1 MGQSRHFLAG
11 FLGLAAIIC
20 GCATNR
26 PGNPF
31 AATDGKS
38 APAQAAKM
46 QAGEDRTVADVKNPP
61 RASSNDKTS
70 LAGSPSNGGRLG
82 TSASDTASARTAKID
97 GHDPATLA
105 YIEQEL
111 RDATPEE
118 RATQLSNLK
127 GLHPEAVRQ
136 ILRSRRMALRS
147 VEKQREQELAS
158 KRSNAYNTGSI
169 QTVAAEATSA
179 DAANQPRGNV
189 GEGLGTVNA
198 WSRQSPESKA
208 ALKSTTAEVTDK
220 TNWPQNA
227 PAPVPA
233 PAAGQPQVGHTA
245 GFRVNSQADGR
256 GAAGYA
262 SVRQGPAPLAPPAG
276 SGSSSDGQSAPGQY
290 NVVPAGGAPTAPPRS
305 PALNKAA
312 VAIATP
318 MSTGQVGATAAN
330 GASLESSAAGG
341 PAREQLT
348 RLISAAEAEAFE
360 IPSGDTEPEKQAY
373 IEKQVYLRM
382 LYLMSGQ
389 QERAVQAIP
398 GLEPAD
404 QEFWQQTF
412 WGLTNY
418 FDASS
423 MPSAADRAAQTVT
436 QMTNAVLRL
445 QEKAKLELRNVTFC
459 HKISSFGNYEK
470 YARDEFSP
478 GQEVLLYAEV
488 ANIHSEPIT
497 DGKFKTNLKST
508 IEIYRH
514 GTQGE
519 LLDRF
524 DFPETVDICR
534 THRRDYFHSY
544 QLTIP
549 AKLAL
554 GPHVLKLSVEDQLSR
569 RVGTYSLNFMVK

>member
-1 MGQSRHFLAG
+1 VAVGGA
-11 FLGLAAIIC
+11 LAAS
-20 GCATNR
+20 
-26 PGNPF
+26 P
-31 AATDGKS
+31 
-38 APAQAAKM
+38 
-46 QAGEDRTVADVKNPP
+46 KN
-61 RASSNDKTS
+61 
-70 LAGSPSNGGRLG
+70 
-82 TSASDTASARTAKID
+82 
-97 GHDPATLA
+97 
-105 YIEQEL
+105 
-111 RDATPEE
+111 
-118 RATQLSNLK
+118 
-127 GLHPEAVRQ
+127 
-136 ILRSRRMALRS
+136 
-147 VEKQREQELAS
+147 
-158 KRSNAYNTGSI
+158 
-169 QTVAAEATSA
+169 
-179 DAANQPRGNV
+179 
-189 GEGLGTVNA
+189 
-198 WSRQSPESKA
+198 
-208 ALKSTTAEVTDK
+208 
-220 TNWPQNA
+220 
-227 PAPVPA
+227 
-233 PAAGQPQVGHTA
+233 
-245 GFRVNSQADGR
+245 
-256 GAAGYA
+256 
-262 SVRQGPAPLAPPAG
+262 
-276 SGSSSDGQSAPGQY
+276 
-290 NVVPAGGAPTAPPRS
+290 

-312 VAIATP
+312 VAVATP
-318 MSTGQVGATAAN
+318 MSTGQIGQTAASV
-330 GASLESSAAGG
+330 APAESLAAGG
-341 PAREQLT
+341 AAREQLA
-348 RLISAAEAEAFE
+348 RLISTAESEAFE
-360 IPSGDTEPEKQAY
+360 MQSGETEAEKQAY
-373 IEKQVYLRM
+373 TEKQVYLRM

-423 MPSAADRAAQTVT
+423 MPSASDRAAQTVT

-478 GQEVLLYAEV
+478 GQEVLLYADV
-488 ANIHSEPIT
+488 ANIHSEPIP

-514 GTQGE
+514 GSQGE
-519 LLDRF
+519 LLERF

>member
-1 MGQSRHFLAG
+1 
-11 FLGLAAIIC
+11 
-20 GCATNR
+20 
-26 PGNPF
+26 
-31 AATDGKS
+31 
-38 APAQAAKM
+38 
-46 QAGEDRTVADVKNPP
+46 
-61 RASSNDKTS
+61 
-70 LAGSPSNGGRLG
+70 
-82 TSASDTASARTAKID
+82 
-97 GHDPATLA
+97 
-105 YIEQEL
+105 
-111 RDATPEE
+111 
-118 RATQLSNLK
+118 
-127 GLHPEAVRQ
+127 
-136 ILRSRRMALRS
+136 MALRS
-147 VEKQREQELAS
+147 VEKQHEQELAA
-158 KRSNAYNTGSI
+158 KRADAYNQGAI
-169 QTVAAEATSA
+169 QTVAAEATGA
-179 DAANQPRGNV
+179 DAANQRRGNV
-189 GEGLGTVNA
+189 GDGLGTVSA
-198 WSRQSPESKA
+198 WSRQSADNRA
-208 ALKSTTAEVTDK
+208 ATQPATAQTTDK

-227 PAPVPA
+227 PAPVA
-233 PAAGQPQVGHTA
+233 AQAGQQPVGHTA
-245 GFRVNSQADGR
+245 GFRVDPQADGR
-256 GAAGYA
+256 GAAGSA
-262 SVRQGPAPLAPPAG
+262 AVRQGPAASMASAG
-276 SGSSSDGQSAPGQY
+276 SGSSSPGQSGQY
-290 NVVPAGGAPTAPPRS
+290 NVVPAGGAPTAPPRN
-305 PALNKAA
+305 PALNKVA

-318 MSTGQVGATAAN
+318 MSTGQVGPTAVN
-330 GASLESSAAGG
+330 GASLESSPAGG
-341 PAREQLT
+341 PAREQLS

-360 IPSGDTEPEKQAY
+360 IQSGDTEPEKQAY

-488 ANIHSEPIT
+488 ANIHSEPII

>member
-11 FLGLAAIIC
+11 LLGLAAIFC

-38 APAQAAKM
+38 AADKK
-46 QAGEDRTVADVKNPP
+46 QAGEDRTVADGKNAP
-61 RASSNDKTS
+61 RAGSNEKTS
-70 LAGSPSNGGRLG
+70 LTAAGSDGGRPG
-82 TSASDTASARTAKID
+82 SAAGDTASARPAKID

-147 VEKQREQELAS
+147 VEKQHEQELAA
-158 KRSNAYNTGSI
+158 KRANTYNQGEI
-169 QTVAAEATSA
+169 QTVAGEAPA
-179 DAANQPRGNV
+179 PDAANQRRGNV
-189 GEGLGTVNA
+189 GEGLGTVSA
-198 WSRQSPESKA
+198 WSRQSADNRTAMQPA
-208 ALKSTTAEVTDK
+208 AAQTTDK

-227 PAPVPA
+227 PGPTPA
-233 PAAGQPQVGHTA
+233 QGAGQPPVGHSA
-245 GFRVNSQADGR
+245 GFRVDPQADGR
-256 GAAGYA
+256 AAAGFA
-262 SVRQGPAPLAPPAG
+262 AVRQGPAPSTAPAG
-276 SGSSSDGQSAPGQY
+276 SSSSSPGQSAPGQY
-290 NVVPAGGAPTAPPRS
+290 NVVPAGGASTAPPRS
-305 PALNKAA
+305 SALNKAA
-312 VAIATP
+312 VAVATP
-318 MSTGQVGATAAN
+318 MSTGQVGPTAAN

-360 IPSGDTEPEKQAY
+360 IQSGETEPEKQAY

>member
-1 MGQSRHFLAG
+1 
-11 FLGLAAIIC
+11 
-20 GCATNR
+20 
-26 PGNPF
+26 
-31 AATDGKS
+31 
-38 APAQAAKM
+38 
-46 QAGEDRTVADVKNPP
+46 
-61 RASSNDKTS
+61 
-70 LAGSPSNGGRLG
+70 
-82 TSASDTASARTAKID
+82 
-97 GHDPATLA
+97 
-105 YIEQEL
+105 
-111 RDATPEE
+111 
-118 RATQLSNLK
+118 
-127 GLHPEAVRQ
+127 
-136 ILRSRRMALRS
+136 MALRS
-147 VEKQREQELAS
+147 IEKQHDQELAA
-158 KRSNAYNTGSI
+158 RRANAYNQGAI
-169 QTVAAEATSA
+169 QTVAAEETVAN
-179 DAANQPRGNV
+179 AANQRRGNA
-189 GEGLGTVNA
+189 GDGLGTVSA
-198 WSRQSPESKA
+198 WSRQSADNKA
-208 ALKSTTAEVTDK
+208 TMEAPTAQTTDK

-227 PAPVPA
+227 PAPVA
-233 PAAGQPQVGHTA
+233 PQAAGQPPVGHTA
-245 GFRVNSQADGR
+245 GFRVDPQADGR
-256 GAAGYA
+256 GPTGYA
-262 SVRQGPAPLAPPAG
+262 AVRQGPAPLAAPAG
-276 SGSSSDGQSAPGQY
+276 SGSSSPGQSASGQY
-290 NVVPAGGAPTAPPRS
+290 NVVPAGGAPAAPSRNG
-305 PALNKAA
+305 ALNKAT

-318 MSTGQVGATAAN
+318 MSTGQVVPTAAN
-330 GASLESSAAGG
+330 GTSLDSPAAGG

-360 IPSGDTEPEKQAY
+360 IQSGETEPEKQAY

-519 LLDRF
+519 MLDRF

>member
-1 MGQSRHFLAG
+1 MGRYRRILPG
-11 FLGLAAIIC
+11 LLGLVTLIG

-31 AATDGKS
+31 AENSTKS
-38 APAQAAKM
+38 STAPAAKAP
-46 QAGEDRTVADVKNPP
+46 AGDDSSLADGKNPP
-61 RASSNDKTS
+61 RASSNEKTS
-70 LAGSPSNGGRLG
+70 LAASPSDGGRSVAQAG
-82 TSASDTASARTAKID
+82 YTSAAPMPRTD
-97 GHDPATLA
+97 GHDPATQA

-118 RATQLSNLK
+118 KTKLLTELRGQHS
-127 GLHPEAVRQ
+127 EAVRY
-136 ILRSRRMALRS
+136 ILRTRRLAINS
-147 VEKQREQELAS
+147 KQKPNEQELAARRATAAE
-158 KRSNAYNTGSI
+158 KQTI
-169 QTVAAEATSA
+169 QTVAGEVPGAEAGT
-179 DAANQPRGNV
+179 QRRGSLA
-189 GEGLGTVNA
+189 EGLGTVNA
-198 WSRQSPESKA
+198 WPRQPPDTVPPVRSPVPQTTEKA
-208 ALKSTTAEVTDK
+208 
-220 TNWPQNA
+220 NWPRNA
-227 PAPVPA
+227 PAPPEV
-233 PAAGQPQVGHTA
+233 AGQGAVGHAA
-245 GFRVNSQADGR
+245 GFRVDPQADNPASPG
-256 GAAGYA
+256 GSAVHSATPPSANSAG
-262 SVRQGPAPLAPPAG
+262 GPASSAGQPATG
-276 SGSSSDGQSAPGQY
+276 PYSLL
-290 NVVPAGGAPTAPPRS
+290 PAAAAATASLRS

-318 MSTGQVGATAAN
+318 MSTGQIGQQ
-330 GASLESSAAGG
+330 ASGGVLAEGSAAGG
-341 PAREQLT
+341 AAREQLT

-360 IPSGDTEPEKQAY
+360 IQSGESELEKQAY

-514 GTQGE
+514 GSQGE
-519 LLDRF
+519 LLERF

-569 RVGTYSLNFMVK
+569 RVGTYSLNFTVK